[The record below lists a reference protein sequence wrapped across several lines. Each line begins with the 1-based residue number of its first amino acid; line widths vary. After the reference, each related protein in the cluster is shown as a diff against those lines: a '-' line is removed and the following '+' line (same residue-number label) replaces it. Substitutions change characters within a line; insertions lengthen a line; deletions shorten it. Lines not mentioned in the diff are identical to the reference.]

1 MSYIKYINLIMTM
14 KKSLEN
20 IESKEIVNLDN
31 ENYIYNN
38 WAYFIYN
45 SIKKEEI
52 DTLIKDSINANINL
66 LYRITK
72 ILET

>member
-31 ENYIYNN
+31 EN
-38 WAYFIYN
+38 
-45 SIKKEEI
+45 
-52 DTLIKDSINANINL
+52 
-66 LYRITK
+66 
-72 ILET
+72 

>member
-31 ENYIYNN
+31 ESYIYNN

-45 SIKKEEI
+45 SIKKEGIE
-52 DTLIKDSINANINL
+52 TLIKDSINANINL